1 MRKVLCIYFA
11 FFCIAAGYAQVNEE
25 EISNVPPVSF
35 LNYDGPPGRIDTRAQ
50 IRDIGYSLGILINRG
65 ARTAGARNR
74 YFVIHSVTEPEGG
87 KLDADIFG
95 LGADVGVDHIR
106 NLRLIIQ
113 GYLEGAYN
121 YSAADAALLAS
132 YITTYN
138 AVYRSNWNYFLSRY
152 KTAVLNNLS
161 EEQVGLS
168 IRFDEWPGQTF
179 IVIPL
184 RPIGPVDTT
193 TISDE
198 NVVNEL
204 RRTEDMGIEQRKD
217 MVDLKERE
225 VEQAE
230 EQVEEKQ
237 EEIETEEAQI
247 QEEHTEITVEREKI
261 EQEREEIVPVENR
274 PPDLEKAE
282 QTAAKQEELDQR
294 EKELDKKEEELA
306 DRKASVEEKKE
317 EVEQLRQFAE
327 EKSQDAQKDRQEIA
341 QDQQTL
347 PIPPVTKVSGIPG
360 VLLST
365 PSNPLGYIVTINP
378 EDGKETNRSTVNTF
392 NARTFIMHNKRLFAM
407 AGAEGQSGAEI
418 RIVEVDP
425 ESLEV
430 IHKNDEN
437 IAPESLLWF
446 NENSFYAIV
455 SSGGKYYLSRFDAN
469 LKKQAQSS
477 AAVHPFSTVNIQGNV
492 LLIQSS
498 DDDSIIILDRYDLTE
513 K

>member
-1 MRKVLCIYFA
+1 MRKVLCICFT
-11 FFCIAAGYAQVNEE
+11 FFCIAAASYAQVNEE

-35 LNYDGPPGRIDTRAQ
+35 LNYDGPHTRIDTRSQ

-74 YFVIHSVTEPEGG
+74 YFVIHSVTEPEGD

-121 YSAADAALLAS
+121 YSAADAALLAT

-138 AVYRSNWNYFLSRY
+138 AVYRSNWNYFVSRY
-152 KTAVLNNLS
+152 KTVLIGALS
-161 EEQVGLS
+161 QEQVGLS
-168 IRFDEWPGQTF
+168 IRFDEWPGKTLL
-179 IVIPL
+179 VIPL

-204 RRTEDMGIEQRKD
+204 RRTEDMGIEQRKE

-230 EQVEEKQ
+230 EQAEEKQ
-237 EEIETEEAQI
+237 EEIETEQAQI
-247 QEEHTEITVEREKI
+247 QEEYEEVSAEREKI
-261 EQEREEIVPVENR
+261 EQEREEIIVENR

-282 QTAAKQEELDQR
+282 EIVAKQEELQQR
-294 EKELDKKEEELA
+294 EKELDEKEEVLA
-306 DRKASVEEKKE
+306 DRKAAVEEKKE

-327 EKSQDAQKDRQEIA
+327 EKTQDAQKDRQEIA
-341 QDQQTL
+341 EDQQTL
-347 PIPPVTKVSGIPG
+347 AVPPASKAVGIPG

-365 PSNPLGYIVTINP
+365 ASNPLGYIVTINP
-378 EDGKETNRSTVNTF
+378 ENGKEINRSIVNTF
-392 NARTFIMHNKRLFAM
+392 NARTFTMYNKRLFAV
-407 AGAEGQSGAEI
+407 AGGGQGSAEI
-418 RIVEVDP
+418 RIVEIDLAT
-425 ESLEV
+425 LE
-430 IHKNDEN
+430 IINKNDEN

-455 SSGGKYYLSRFDAN
+455 TSGGMYYLSRFDTD

-477 AAVHPFSTVNIQGNV
+477 VAVNPFSTVNIQGKV

-498 DDDSIIILDRYDLTE
+498 DDDQITILDRYDLTE
-513 K
+513 Q